1 MEPHETKDSA
11 PSWRVL
17 LVGGAS
23 GVGKT
28 VAARVLA
35 RRLGVSHLYVDDVRM
50 AIQRMTTPEQQP
62 ALFSFFQANVWYQPP
77 EALLAGFIGVAEA
90 LVPAL
95 EAIIAH
101 HVGVPGLDSVLIEGD
116 GIAPALAATTIL
128 HSLLFGSNMPLQ
140 GKLRAV
146 YVDEPSEEELLAH
159 MLERGRGFEASPS
172 DEQRRIAHACWRYGQ
187 WLTAEARAC
196 GLAVVPARPFASLP
210 ERLLAGA
217 TQKAN
222 S

>member
-1 MEPHETKDSA
+1 MDPNVSTDVAPH
-11 PSWRVL
+11 WRVL

-28 VAARVLA
+28 VAARVVA
-35 RRLGVSHLYVDDVRM
+35 RRLGISQLYVDDVRM
-50 AIQRMTTPEQQP
+50 AIQRVTTPEQQP
-62 ALFSFFQANVWYQPP
+62 ALFYFLQPQVWQQPP
-77 EALLAGFIGVAEA
+77 EALLAGFMGVAEA

-101 HVGVPGLDSVLIEGD
+101 HVGVPSVDPVLIEGD

-128 HSLLFGSNMPLQ
+128 HNLLFGGSMPLE

-187 WLTAEARAC
+187 WLTAEAGAR
-196 GLAVVPARPFASLP
+196 GVPVVPARPFASLP
-210 ERLLAGA
+210 ERILAVAGR
-217 TQKAN
+217 KVN

>member
-1 MEPHETKDSA
+1 MEPHGSTEAA
-11 PSWRVL
+11 PRWRVL

-28 VAARVLA
+28 IAARVLA
-35 RRLGVSHLYVDDVRM
+35 RRLGVSQISVDDVRM
-50 AIQRMTTPEQQP
+50 AIQRVTTPEQQP
-62 ALFSFFQANVWYQPP
+62 ALFSFFQPNVWYQPP

-128 HSLLFGSNMPLQ
+128 HNLLFGGNMPLQ
-140 GKLRAV
+140 GKMCAV
-146 YVDEPSEEELLAH
+146 YVDEPSEAELWAH
-159 MLERGRGFEASPS
+159 MLERGRGFEARAS
-172 DEQRRIAHACWRYGQ
+172 DEQCRIAHACWRYGQ
-187 WLTAEARAC
+187 WLTAEARAR
-196 GLAVVPARPFASLP
+196 GVPVVPARPFASLP
-210 ERLLAGA
+210 ERLLDRAIE
-217 TQKAN
+217 KVN
-222 S
+222 L

>member
-1 MEPHETKDSA
+1 MEPHGSTEDTS
-11 PSWRVL
+11 SWRVL

-28 VAARVLA
+28 VATRVLA
-35 RRLGVSHLYVDDVRM
+35 RRLGVSQLYVDDVRM
-50 AIQRMTTPEQQP
+50 AIQRVTTPEQQP
-62 ALFSFFQANVWYQPP
+62 ALFYFFQPNVWYQPP

-128 HSLLFGSNMPLQ
+128 HNLLFGGSMPLQ

-159 MLERGRGFEASPS
+159 MLERGRSFEASPS
-172 DEQRRIAHACWRYGQ
+172 NEQRRIAHAFWRYGQ
-187 WLTAEARAC
+187 WLIAEAGAR
-196 GLAVVPARPFASLP
+196 GVPVVPARPFASLP
-210 ERLLAGA
+210 ERILAAADGQA
-217 TQKAN
+217 D